1 MMSEFEKQVR
11 HALIDRDMT
20 MTDLAN
26 ELGITISYVSDL
38 LKGKRTNRVF
48 VSYVLLRKQTCKD
61 MKKKMVKIRKKVES
75 GNMMNYS
82 EWCSINSY
90 KGWTD
95 YGNCFRLTQ
104 KYVEP
109 LIPYATK
116 YYELNVKKG
125 GKVA

>member
-1 MMSEFEKQVR
+1 MKNRISVSEV
-11 HALIDRDMT
+11 A
-20 MTDLAN
+20 
-26 ELGITISYVSDL
+26 ELMNVSEQFIRIGLQKGIFPF
-38 LKGKRTNRVF
+38 G
-48 VSYVLLRKQTCKD
+48 YVLLRKQTCKD

>member
-1 MMSEFEKQVR
+1 MSMGKQER
-11 HALIDRDMT
+11 
-20 MTDLAN
+20 
-26 ELGITISYVSDL
+26 
-38 LKGKRTNRVF
+38 F
-48 VSYVLLRKQTCKD
+48 
-61 MKKKMVKIRKKVES
+61 
-75 GNMMNYS
+75 
-82 EWCSINSY
+82 INFL
-90 KGWTD
+90 GWTD

>member
-1 MMSEFEKQVR
+1 MNVSEQFIRIGLQKGIFPFGYAVKMSTQW
-11 HALIDRDMT
+11 T
-20 MTDLAN
+20 
-26 ELGITISYVSDL
+26 Y
-38 LKGKRTNRVF
+38 
-48 VSYVLLRKQTCKD
+48 
-61 MKKKMVKIRKKVES
+61 
-75 GNMMNYS
+75 
-82 EWCSINSY
+82 
-90 KGWTD
+90 WTD

>member
-1 MMSEFEKQVR
+1 
-11 HALIDRDMT
+11 
-20 MTDLAN
+20 
-26 ELGITISYVSDL
+26 
-38 LKGKRTNRVF
+38 
-48 VSYVLLRKQTCKD
+48 
-61 MKKKMVKIRKKVES
+61 MKKKMVKIRNKVES